1 MGKKMGR
8 PKKVINKE
16 AFEGL
21 CKIQCTE
28 IEICSVLGVSDKTL
42 DNWCRENYK
51 SSDDEEK
58 GLTFSEVFPL
68 FKAQGKVSIRRKQFA
83 LATGSARMAIWLGKQ
98 YLDQKDPDKVENKP
112 TDVIDNFIK
121 AVQESDGNG
130 EN

>member
-8 PKKVINKE
+8 PRKE
-16 AFEGL
+16 IDKDAFENL

-42 DNWCRENYK
+42 DKWCRENYK
-51 SSDDEEK
+51 SSEDGRK

-68 FKAQGKVSIRRKQFA
+68 FKAQGRISIRRKQFA

-98 YLDQKDPDKVENKP
+98 YLDQKDPDKVESKP
-112 TDVIDNFIK
+112 TNVIDNFIK
-121 AVQESDGNG
+121 AVQEKDENG
-130 EN
+130 GD